1 MIYLHIKVHL
11 SSYNISFV
19 INIKSKAED
28 RFCKAV
34 IVILHST
41 KSYLFH
47 GPRISVAS
55 VVTASEIH
63 ATDMLLLNVVG
74 NWSDFNICKR

>member
-1 MIYLHIKVHL
+1 MIYLHIRVHV
-11 SSYNISFV
+11 SSYNISLV
-19 INIKSKAED
+19 ISIKSKAED
-28 RFCKAV
+28 SFCKTVV
-34 IVILHST
+34 IILHST

-55 VVTASEIH
+55 VATASEIH

-74 NWSDFNICKR
+74 IGSDFNICKR